1 MANKNVQLKTK
12 SGDYINPR
20 TKASLVKNNN
30 NENLGGVEADA
41 QVNVIETVKV
51 NGVALTPAS
60 KAVDVTI
67 AADVEYSVAEV
78 TPSSDVY
85 VAAYQLAIDG
95 TPSGTK
101 VDIPKDMVVSA
112 ATVGTC
118 TVADNP
124 IQGLLVGDKYMDLT
138 IANASQ
144 DHIYFS
150 VSELM
155 DIYTGGTG
163 ISVSNSNEVAI
174 DNTVA
179 TRGTTLAHYGI
190 ADSMTK
196 TAMDTAFGNMTAQ
209 ELAQVSL
216 ATFTTNAQLNTIAE
230 GLSVGDV
237 VFVTD
242 TNKLQTWD
250 GSVFTPSD
258 PAADTLYT
266 RVDNNKTYVWANSQM
281 NLA

>member
-1 MANKNVQLKTK
+1 MTSKNVQLKTK
-12 SGDYINPR
+12 SGDYIKPR

-30 NENLGGVEADA
+30 NEYLGGVEADA

-51 NGVALTPAS
+51 NGVALTPTS

-67 AADVEYSVAEV
+67 AADAEYSVAEV
-78 TPSSDVY
+78 TPSSNVY
-85 VAAYQLAIDG
+85 VTAYQLSIDG

-118 TVADNP
+118 TVADTP

-163 ISVSNSNEVAI
+163 ITVSNANEVAI
-174 DNTVA
+174 DSTVA
-179 TRGTTLAHYGI
+179 TLGTTLSHYGI

-196 TAMDTAFGNMTAQ
+196 TAMDAAFGNMTAQ

-216 ATFTTNAQLNTIAE
+216 VTFTTNAQLNTIAE
-230 GLSVGDV
+230 DLSANDI

-242 TNKLQTWD
+242 TGKLQTWD
-250 GSVFTPSD
+250 GTVFTPSD

-266 RVDNNKTYVWANSQM
+266 RLDNNKTYVWANSQM

>member
-1 MANKNVQLKTK
+1 MASKNVQLKTK
-12 SGDYINPR
+12 SGDYIKPR
-20 TKASLVKNNN
+20 TKASLVKNNK
-30 NENLGGVEADA
+30 NENLGTVEADA
-41 QVNVIETVKV
+41 QVNIIETVKV
-51 NGVALTPAS
+51 NGVTLTPTG
-60 KAVDVTI
+60 KAVDITI
-67 AADVEYSVAEV
+67 ATDAEYSVAEV
-78 TPSSDVY
+78 TPSSDVF

-95 TPSGTK
+95 VPSGTK

-118 TVADNP
+118 TVADTP

-163 ISVSNSNEVAI
+163 ITVSNSNEVAI

-179 TRGTTLAHYGI
+179 TLGTTLSHYGI
-190 ADSMTK
+190 TDSMTK
-196 TAMDTAFGNMTAQ
+196 TQMDTAFGNMTAQ

-216 ATFTTNAQLNTIAE
+216 ATFTSNAQLNTIAE

-258 PAADTLYT
+258 PAANTLYT
-266 RVDNNKTYVWANSQM
+266 RLDDNKTYVWANSQM